1 MENNL
6 IEMLVKMM
14 SNSNNA
20 SMQQNPAYSYYPSQ
34 AYQNQ
39 MQNNQN
45 GQNNILPMLLSLLGN
60 KSSLADTLSLNKDE
74 NKKTEINSVSSDE
87 ILL

>member
-14 SNSNNA
+14 SNSNN
-20 SMQQNPAYSYYPSQ
+20 SPQQNNPAYSYYPSQ

-45 GQNNILPMLLSLLGN
+45 NMLPMLLSLLGN
-60 KSSLADTLSLNKDE
+60 KSSIADVFSQNKEE
-74 NKKTEINSVSSDE
+74 NKKTEVNSVSSDE
-87 ILL
+87 LLL

>member
-6 IEMLVKMM
+6 IEMLVKLM
-14 SNSNNA
+14 SNSNN
-20 SMQQNPAYSYYPSQ
+20 SSEQNPAFSYYPNQ

-39 MQNNQN
+39 TQNNQN
-45 GQNNILPMLLSLLGN
+45 NLLPLFLSLLGN
-60 KSSLADTLSLNKDE
+60 KASVADIFSSNKEE
-74 NKKTEINSVSSDE
+74 NKKTEINSVSGDE

>member
-1 MENNL
+1 MENL

-14 SNSNNA
+14 SNSNN
-20 SMQQNPAYSYYPSQ
+20 STQQNNPAYSYYPSQ

-39 MQNNQN
+39 MQNT
-45 GQNNILPMLLSLLGN
+45 QNNMLPMLLSLLGN
-60 KSSLADTLSLNKDE
+60 KSSIADVFSQNKEE

-87 ILL
+87 LLL